1 MARKR
6 ATGRFYFLLILLL
19 AVIAY
24 LLYQNMPRRVTQGVV
39 GSGFS
44 TDNQTVDVVI
54 IRDELVASFEGLE
67 RVEYIAAEGAQ
78 VAVGAPIADIYTTSY
93 IQKELS
99 RLKTT
104 RDSIRAYHQ
113 TLFAENTD
121 ASVDRLSE
129 NVALKARELKSLVS
143 GRATGNLS
151 ILEED
156 LRATILARREYLK
169 TTRLEDTKLQQL
181 YSDETA
187 RETSI
192 SRNWRNE
199 ATADRAGIVSFYFDG
214 YETVLTKD
222 TFATA
227 TADMLHRIMN
237 RDPSVM
243 AQKSRRSEQVYRI
256 VSSDEWYVCMLSR
269 DTSWSPVNGQELSFQ
284 MDGFEDITYTGSVI
298 GVQRSGSEVI
308 IQLAISEPIGPLV
321 SQRSGTAKVGI
332 HISGLSVPIR
342 ALTLQNGQYG
352 VWVQGSYGITSFVQV
367 NVLSQDRSKG
377 LALVQPMQSDAL
389 YEGMT
394 VMIY

>member
-54 IRDELVASFEGLE
+54 IRDELVSSYEGLE

-78 VAVGAPIADIYTTSY
+78 VSIGTPIADIYTTSY
-93 IQKELS
+93 IQKELNKLS
-99 RLKTT
+99 AT
-104 RDSIRAYHQ
+104 RESIRAYHL
-113 TLFAENTD
+113 TLLDESTD
-121 ASVDRLSE
+121 SSLDRLGE

-143 GRATGNLS
+143 GRASGNLS
-151 ILEED
+151 ILEDD
-156 LRATILARREYLK
+156 LRSTMAARQAYLK
-169 TTRLEDTKLQQL
+169 QNRLEDTKLQQL
-181 YSDETA
+181 YADEEK
-187 RETSI
+187 RESSITSWKT
-192 SRNWRNE
+192 N

-222 TFATA
+222 TFASVSA
-227 TADMLHRIMN
+227 EMLHKIMN
-237 RDPSVM
+237 GDPSVM
-243 AQKSRRSEQVYRI
+243 AQKSKRSEQVYRI
-256 VSSDEWYVCMLSR
+256 VASDEWYVCLLSR

-284 MDGFEDITYTGSVI
+284 MDGFEDITYTGTVA

-308 IQLAISEPIGPLV
+308 IQLAINEPIGPLV
-321 SQRSGTAKVGI
+321 SQRAGSAKVGI
-332 HISGLSVPIR
+332 HITGLSVPIR

>member
-44 TDNQTVDVVI
+44 TDNQTVDLVI
-54 IRDELVASFEGLE
+54 IRDELVSSYEGLE
-67 RVEYIAAEGAQ
+67 RVEYIASEGQQ
-78 VAVGAPIADIYTTSY
+78 VAVGTPIADIYTTSY

-99 RLKTT
+99 KLSST
-104 RDSIRAYHQ
+104 RESIRAYHL
-113 TLFAENTD
+113 TLFEESTD
-121 ASVDRLSE
+121 ASLDRLGE

-143 GRATGNLS
+143 GRATGNLA
-151 ILEED
+151 ILEDD
-156 LRATILARREYLK
+156 LRETMSARQSYLR
-169 TTRLEDTKLQQL
+169 TNRLEDTKLQQL
-181 YSDETA
+181 YADEEK
-187 RETSI
+187 RESSIVSWKTS
-192 SRNWRNE
+192 

-214 YETVLTKD
+214 YETVLTRD
-222 TFATA
+222 TFA
-227 TADMLHRIMN
+227 DLSIDVLHRILAGDTSMQA
-237 RDPSVM
+237 P
-243 AQKSRRSEQVYRI
+243 KSKRSEQVYRI
-256 VSSDEWYVCMLSR
+256 VASDEWYVALLSR
-269 DTSWSPVNGQELSFQ
+269 DTSWSPVTGQELSFQ
-284 MDGFEDITYTGSVI
+284 MDGFEDITYTGTVA

-308 IQLAISEPIGPLV
+308 IQLAVSEPIGPLV
-321 SQRSGTAKVGI
+321 SQRTGSARVGI
-332 HISGLSVPIR
+332 HITGLSVPIR

-389 YEGMT
+389 WEGQT